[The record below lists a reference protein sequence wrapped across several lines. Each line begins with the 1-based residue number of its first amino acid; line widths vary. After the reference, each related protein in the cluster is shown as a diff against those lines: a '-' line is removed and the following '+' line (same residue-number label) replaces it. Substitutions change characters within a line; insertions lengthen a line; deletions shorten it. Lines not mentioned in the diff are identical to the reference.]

1 MVAELGD
8 VLEKVLIDFGK
19 LFQRKGEVRLNERLD
34 ILREEV
40 VDGRSR
46 MR

>member
-8 VLEKVLIDFGK
+8 VLEKGLIDFGN
-19 LFQRKGEVRLNERLD
+19 LFQRIEAIRLYERLD

-46 MR
+46 VR

>member
-1 MVAELGD
+1 MVAELGN
-8 VLEKVLIDFGK
+8 VLQKVLIDFGR
-19 LFQRKGEVRLNERLD
+19 LFQRIGAIRLYEQLD

-46 MR
+46 VR

>member
-19 LFQRKGEVRLNERLD
+19 LFQKIGVVRLYEILD

-40 VDGRSR
+40 VDGWSR
-46 MR
+46 VR